1 MNPDVL
7 EKCKESIISYV
18 GFHQFPRQSH
28 SGKVYIGYARNLDK
42 DGINQKEAAELLK
55 NDLKTLENELKW
67 NCNVYVELDEI
78 RQAVLLEMAYNLG
91 IVKLMGFRKML
102 AALEEK
108 NYEKAAHEMLNSQWA
123 DQINGRAQVLAY
135 RMEIAS
141 F

>member
-123 DQINGRAQVLAY
+123 AQINGRAQVLAY
-135 RMEIAS
+135 RMEVAS